1 MKRPARSQPRSLLL
15 GLLLLAG
22 CGPKAGSTGGAERPA
37 QVRYRPVEAP
47 SEEARLFVDS
57 VPDATW
63 DAGLAAACQELLRLT
78 TSRTAALDPETTS
91 MVAARAGFPGQVRWS
106 RVLNGGAL
114 PLEAFDGVAE
124 AAGGRP
130 VDLALARRTYED
142 GTSLWVLA
150 WAPHLAELDPLP
162 RDLSLDEPLALRVD
176 LAGGRAAQL
185 FVAPPG
191 APVEELSL
199 TPGVIRW
206 VDLFQVP
213 GPYRVEVVAEG
224 RGGVGEVALLFSVF
238 VEDPPGLPPPLGEA
252 SAVPPDPHAAE
263 EQLYAALGELRAA
276 HGLPPVARFPLFEPV
291 AREHSAIMASAGT
304 VAHRIP
310 GLSPGVEDRAADIA
324 HPRAIHHESVAAAAD
339 AEDALAVVVD
349 SPGHLR
355 TLLCRDCTHAAIG
368 AALEPVLDR
377 PPRLFVTFE
386 LLRFPEGEPR
396 PLQQWNRD

>member
-1 MKRPARSQPRSLLL
+1 MSPRSRGALALLWL
-15 GLLLLAG
+15 VA
-22 CGPKAGSTGGAERPA
+22 CGPKGGGTGGSADRPP
-37 QVRYRPVEAP
+37 QVRYRPAEAP
-47 SEEARLFVDS
+47 SEEGALFVSS
-57 VPDATW
+57 VPESTW
-63 DAGLAAACQELLRLT
+63 DAGLASACQELLRLT
-78 TSRTAALDPETTS
+78 PSRTAALDPQTTS
-91 MVAARAGFPGQVRWS
+91 LVAARAGFPGQVRWS

-114 PLEAFDGVAE
+114 PLEAFDAVA
-124 AAGGRP
+124 AAAEGRP
-130 VDLALARRTYED
+130 VDLALARRLYED
-142 GTSLWVLA
+142 GTALWVLA
-150 WAPHLAELDPLP
+150 WAPHVAELDPLP
-162 RDLSLDEPLALRVD
+162 RDIGLDDPLAVHVE

-199 TPGVIRW
+199 TPGVTRW

-213 GPYRVEVVAEG
+213 GSYRVEVVADDG
-224 RGGVGEVALLFSVF
+224 GGVGEVALLFSVF
-238 VEDPPGLPPPLGEA
+238 VDAPPPLPPPLGEA

-263 EQLYAALGELRAA
+263 EQLYAALAELRAE

-291 AREHSAIMASAGT
+291 AREHSAIMASVGT
-304 VAHRIP
+304 VAHQIP
-310 GLSPGVEDRAADIA
+310 GKSEGVPDRAADVA
-324 HPRAIHHESVAAAAD
+324 HPKAVHLESVAAAAD

-368 AALEPVLDR
+368 AALEPVLHR

-386 LLRFPEGEPR
+386 LLRFPQGEPQ